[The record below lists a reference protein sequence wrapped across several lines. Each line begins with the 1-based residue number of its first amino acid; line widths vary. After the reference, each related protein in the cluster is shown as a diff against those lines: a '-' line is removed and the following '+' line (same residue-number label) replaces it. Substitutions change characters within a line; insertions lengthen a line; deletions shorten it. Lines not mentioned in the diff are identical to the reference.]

1 MKRKIAVVD
10 DNNQSSQQ
18 IDEYI
23 ARYSQET
30 GEVFEVAFFAD
41 GEEIT
46 DNYKPVF
53 DIIFMDVEM
62 RWMDGFSAAEK
73 IRQIDAFVII
83 IFITNMSKYAVRGY
97 AVDALSYLVK
107 PVPYFAFSQELS
119 RSLQRLDLRK
129 KSYQLFVTEEGY
141 ERVDTSDILYFE
153 SMQHKII
160 AHTKTKQYTAT
171 GTMRDLETKLIG
183 ENFFRCN
190 SGYLVNLAE
199 VTGVRDNCALVG
211 KNALLISR
219 PRKKDF
225 IDALTEYIGRK

>member
-10 DNNQSSQQ
+10 DNNQSAQQ
-18 IDEYI
+18 IRDYI

-30 GEVFEVAFFAD
+30 GDEFDVFYFSD

-46 DNYKPVF
+46 DNYNPVY

-62 RWMDGFSAAEK
+62 RWMDGFTAAEL
-73 IRQIDAFVII
+73 IRQSDAKVII
-83 IFITNMSKYAVRGY
+83 IFITNMSQYAVRGY

-107 PVPYFAFSQELS
+107 PVPYFAFSQELN
-119 RSLQRLDLRK
+119 RSLIRLNERK
-129 KSYQLFVTEEGY
+129 KSYQLFVTDTGY

-160 AHTKTKQYTAT
+160 VYTKDKKYYAA
-171 GTMRDLETKLIG
+171 GTMRDIEAKLAG

-190 SGYLVNLAE
+190 NGYLVNLAE
-199 VTGVRDNCALVG
+199 VTGVKDNCALVG
-211 KNALLISR
+211 KHILLISR

-225 IDALTEYIGRK
+225 IDALTEFIGRK